1 MSSSRTQDFIRI
13 RKFYINNCN
22 SLKRLTDIAYTHR
35 WAQLIMEGKFQKD
48 GRENRPIYII
58 TNNKRTLAVA
68 DGKGHAYKVY
78 GEGYEV
84 FNSVC
89 KPENK
94 YDPNDYEFER
104 GLSGMD
110 F

>member
-1 MSSSRTQDFIRI
+1 MTIETEIGKCPVD
-13 RKFYINNCN
+13 
-22 SLKRLTDIAYTHR
+22 HR
-35 WAQLIMEGKFQKD
+35 P
-48 GRENRPIYII
+48 NRPVYII
-58 TNNKRTLAVA
+58 VNNERCLAVA
-68 DGKGHAYKVY
+68 DGEGHAYKVY

-84 FNSVC
+84 YSSVC

-94 YDPNDYEFER
+94 YDPTDYEFER

>member
-1 MSSSRTQDFIRI
+1 
-13 RKFYINNCN
+13 
-22 SLKRLTDIAYTHR
+22 
-35 WAQLIMEGKFQKD
+35 MEGKCPKD
-48 GRENRPIYII
+48 GRENRPIYIT

-78 GEGYEV
+78 GEGYDA
-84 FNSVC
+84 FSSIC
-89 KPENK
+89 KLENK
-94 YDPNDYEFER
+94 YDPNEYEFVR

>member
-1 MSSSRTQDFIRI
+1 
-13 RKFYINNCN
+13 
-22 SLKRLTDIAYTHR
+22 
-35 WAQLIMEGKFQKD
+35 
-48 GRENRPIYII
+48 
-58 TNNKRTLAVA
+58 

-78 GEGYEV
+78 GEGYDV

-89 KPENK
+89 KLENK
-94 YDPNDYEFER
+94 YNPNDYEFER

>member
-1 MSSSRTQDFIRI
+1 MSEQEII
-13 RKFYINNCN
+13 K
-22 SLKRLTDIAYTHR
+22 
-35 WAQLIMEGKFQKD
+35 GKCPED
-48 GRENRPIYII
+48 GRERPIYII
-58 TNNKRTLAVA
+58 INNKRTLAVA

-78 GEGYEV
+78 GEGYDV

-94 YDPNDYEFER
+94 YNPNEYEFER
-104 GLSGMD
+104 GLSVFD